1 MKDVM
6 IMLRQK
12 MFILILVACFFFAR
26 TPDALCTSPSPIV
39 YVTGDSSGDY
49 ICDGKSDQ
57 VQINEALNFVT
68 NNTTYSTVHLKGPF
82 TYVIDDTILIGNNTI
97 LEGDSSA
104 VIKLANH
111 VNWPSMKPLIQQMNY
126 SGNSNITVRGF
137 EVDVNYDGN
146 SEILLGRGYYNV
158 MYFVR
163 CNNVKVYNM
172 YMHDGNGDGLRIN
185 TGNNIQFY
193 NNTINKLG
201 HDCLFAIQ
209 CNNVEAWNNRITCRT
224 NSALRISNSNNVKLH
239 DNFIDSFHHW
249 SAGGPGIQI
258 EKGPDSLK
266 RTAIVNDIEV
276 YNNTISNSFG
286 PGIWLTDGDSSSIGD
301 EGEGIRI
308 HNNIF
313 YCAGTNPSINWVGG
327 IVQNGFNGIFIEN
340 NVFDG
345 CYGAA
350 VYLMSPPKYLPEGGF
365 KDTVRN
371 NIIVNTQKR
380 INNSNGTGYAVINDF
395 PQTYNLV
402 LQNNNL
408 YNNIGGDYI
417 NCTSTTDM
425 YVNPLFAD
433 LKNHDYHLLSVAGR
447 WNGEKWVKDRVS
459 SPCIDA
465 GYPYSDYSK
474 EPKPNG
480 NRINIGPDGNT
491 IYASKSE
498 NTQTP
503 VCYDASFSDEVTSEN
518 VPLKEDITNITAEA
532 PLLNETKITTNVSM
546 KRFPAIYDD
555 RIVWQDYRN
564 GYPANASWD
573 IYMYDLSTSNETRI
587 TTNESWQENPAIYG
601 DRIVWEDGRNGNN
614 EIYLYSISAGKET
627 RITNDESV
635 CTNPAIYND
644 KIIWEERRAGINHD
658 ICMYNISSHKELR
671 ITNGKS
677 DNIHPAIY
685 GDYIVWERSSGGL
698 HDIFMYTIS
707 TCKETQI
714 TKNGKAYNPAIYGNR
729 IVWEDHRLA
738 DKYDLSSSDIFEF
751 DISTHKETQIST
763 SGRAS
768 SSAIYGDR
776 IVWHDFR
783 NGNDNIFM
791 HDLSTSKE
799 IQITTNKSEQE
810 FPSIFG
816 DRIVWQD
823 YRDVPYKANIYV
835 CTVSYPPVAN
845 FYASPISGDKPLTV
859 AFTDKSTESPATW
872 KWNFGDG
879 NTSAYKNPEHVY
891 SREGKY
897 SVSLTVT
904 NPAGNNTVRK
914 SNYIA
919 VNSPKVPV
927 AAFSASLTS
936 GKAPLTVIF
945 TDKSINNPTSWSW
958 DFGDRSTSMVEN
970 PTHKF
975 SKAGKYTVKLTV
987 KDLKGS
993 NSVVKT
999 NYIIVK

>member
-1 MKDVM
+1 MN
-6 IMLRQK
+6 MLRQK
-12 MFILILVACFFFAR
+12 MSILILVACFFLAS
-26 TPDALCTSPSPIV
+26 TPTALCTSSPTII
-39 YVTGDSSGDY
+39 YVAGDSSGDY

-57 VQINEALNFVT
+57 VQINQALNFVA
-68 NNTTYSTVHLKGPF
+68 NNTAYSTVHLKGPF
-82 TYVIDDTILIGNNTI
+82 TYVIDDTILIGNNTT

-111 VNWPSMKPLIQQMNY
+111 VNWPSMKPLIQQISN

-158 MYFVR
+158 MYFIR
-163 CNNVKVYNM
+163 CTNVKVYDM

-185 TGNNIQFY
+185 TGKNIQFY

-201 HDCLFAIQ
+201 HDCLFALQ

-286 PGIWLTDGDSSSIGD
+286 PGIWLTDGDSSSTGD
-301 EGEGIRI
+301 EGKGIRI

-313 YCAGTNPSINWVGG
+313 YCVGTNPSINWVGG

-380 INNSNGTGYAVINDF
+380 INDSNGTGYAVINDF

-408 YNNIGGDYI
+408 YNNVGGNYK
-417 NCTSTTDM
+417 NCTSTTDI
-425 YVNPLFAD
+425 YVNPFFAD
-433 LKNHDYHLLSVAGR
+433 RKNHDYHLLSTAGR
-447 WNGEKWVKDRVS
+447 WNGVKWVKDKVS

-474 EPKPNG
+474 EPEPNG

-503 VCYDASFSDEVTSEN
+503 ICRDAGFSGEVTSEN
-518 VPLKEDITNITAEA
+518 VLLKEAITNITAGT

-546 KRFPAIYDD
+546 KRFPAIYGD

-564 GYPANASWD
+564 GSPANASWD

-601 DRIVWEDGRNGNN
+601 DRIVWEDGRSGNN
-614 EIYLYSISAGKET
+614 DIYLYSISSGKET

-644 KIIWEERRAGINHD
+644 KIIWEERHAGVNHD
-658 ICMYNISSHKELR
+658 ICMYNISSRKELR

-698 HDIFMYTIS
+698 HDILMYTIS
-707 TCKETQI
+707 TRKVTQI

-738 DKYDLSSSDIFEF
+738 DKYDLSSSDIFKY
-751 DISTHKETQIST
+751 DLSTHKETQIST

-776 IVWHDFR
+776 IAWHDFR

-791 HDLSTSKE
+791 YDLSSSKE

-823 YRDVPYKANIYV
+823 FRDVPYKPNIYM
-835 CTVSYPPVAN
+835 CTVISPPAAN
-845 FYASPISGDKPLTV
+845 FYASPKSGDKPFTV
-859 AFTDKSTESPATW
+859 AFIDESTGSPATW
-872 KWNFGDG
+872 EWNFGDG
-879 NTSAYKNPEHVY
+879 TTSTYKNPKHVY
-891 SREGKY
+891 SKGGKY
-897 SVSLTVT
+897 SVSLKVT
-904 NPAGNNTVRK
+904 NPAGNHTLTK
-914 SNYIA
+914 SNYIT
-919 VNSPKVPV
+919 VNSPKAPV

-958 DFGDRSTSMVEN
+958 DFGDKSTSTVKT

-987 KDLKGS
+987 KNSKGS

-999 NYIIVK
+999 SYIIVK